1 MDLYD
6 ILTSDDVVNSI
17 KENEEY
23 LFNLIPEVKSM
34 VNFDQRHP
42 HHHLDLYNHTLYA
55 LSLSKNDFEI
65 RIALLLHDIGKPLCY
80 QEGIVRHYKNHAFIS
95 SILTFDILLRLNFGL
110 EFIYK
115 ICKLVEL
122 HDISIKREEIDN
134 DLEFILKRY
143 EVQRCDALAHHP
155 DKLEKRKQY
164 LKDTKELILEK
175 KKRL

>member
-1 MDLYD
+1 MELYD

-65 RIALLLHDIGKPLCY
+65 RLALLLHDIGKPLCY
-80 QEGIVRHYKNHAFIS
+80 EEGIGYFCHRGAGFSARGRVSRI
-95 SILTFDILLRLNFGL
+95 
-110 EFIYK
+110 
-115 ICKLVEL
+115 
-122 HDISIKREEIDN
+122 
-134 DLEFILKRY
+134 
-143 EVQRCDALAHHP
+143 
-155 DKLEKRKQY
+155 
-164 LKDTKELILEK
+164 
-175 KKRL
+175 